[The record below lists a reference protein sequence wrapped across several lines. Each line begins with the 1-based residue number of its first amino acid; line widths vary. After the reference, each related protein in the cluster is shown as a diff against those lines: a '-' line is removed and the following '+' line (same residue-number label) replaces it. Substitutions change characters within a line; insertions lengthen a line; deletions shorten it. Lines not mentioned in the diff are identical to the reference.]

1 MFVENCITLHMK
13 TESQFIYPQ
22 RSKVTV
28 TVILEVKHSRIPWAD
43 PGHFPWVRGFKNRD
57 KISLNKVDVLLHL
70 YIIIHFTD
78 LSHNYISSTIYRVH
92 VNIITDSIHWH
103 A

>member
-1 MFVENCITLHMK
+1 MYSNMFVENCITLHMN
-13 TESQFIYPQ
+13 TESQCIYPQ
-22 RSKVTV
+22 RSKV

-43 PGHFPWVRGFKNRD
+43 PGQFPWVRGFKNRD

-78 LSHNYISSTIYRVH
+78 LSHNYTLLNPFKYDIQSACEY
-92 VNIITDSIHWH
+92 NY
-103 A
+103 

>member
-1 MFVENCITLHMK
+1 MYSNMFVENCITLHMN
-13 TESQFIYPQ
+13 TDSQFIYPQ
-22 RSKVTV
+22 V

-43 PGHFPWVRGFKNRD
+43 PGQFPWVRGFKNRD

-78 LSHNYISSTIYRVH
+78 LSHNYILLNPFKYDIQGACEY
-92 VNIITDSIHWH
+92 NY
-103 A
+103 